1 MSQSPDT
8 SQGAPSLSPRLG
20 FLLVS
25 ILLVSFSLRGAITSV
40 GPVLIDIQ
48 AQFGLSSAL
57 AGFLTTLPLFA
68 FAAISPV
75 SSPLAR
81 RIGMERAIFLCLVLL
96 IIGISVRYLSTVPA
110 LYIGMLFIGIG
121 IAIGN
126 VVVPGLVRRDFPE
139 RLTLV
144 TALYTMAIVS
154 CGGLGSGISVPL
166 AHAWGWPNSLMV
178 WVVPAVLAALVWLP
192 QLKNST
198 RPAASSVGSLAG
210 SSVWRSPLAW
220 QVTLFMG
227 FQSTGFYV
235 YIAWFPSIMATYGV
249 DAATSGWMLF
259 IYQVVV
265 FVATMLVPV
274 VIHRSP
280 DQRWIGFLCGLT
292 LLISYAGLLLK
303 PDWVML
309 WMTFGGVGGGGS
321 LVLALTM
328 FGLRAS
334 TSHQT
339 VALSGMAQ
347 SIGYLMSA
355 VVPVVLGLVHDL
367 THSWSLPLLLMVVSS
382 LLHAVFGWLAGRDR
396 RIDG

>member
-1 MSQSPDT
+1 MSQSFDPRHT
-8 SQGAPSLSPRLG
+8 GLAPARLG
-20 FLLVS
+20 FLLFGL
-25 ILLVSFSLRGAITSV
+25 LLVSFSLRGAITSV

-48 AQFGLSSAL
+48 SRFGLSSAL
-57 AGFLTTLPLFA
+57 AGLLTTLPLFA

-75 SSPLAR
+75 SSTLAR
-81 RIGMERAIFLCLVLL
+81 KIGMERAIFLCLVLL
-96 IIGISVRYLSTVPA
+96 IIGIGIRYFSTVPA
-110 LYIGMLFIGIG
+110 LYIGMAFIGIG

-126 VVVPGLVRRDFPE
+126 VVVPGLVRRDFAD

-154 CGGLGSGISVPL
+154 CGGLGSGITVPL
-166 AHAWGWPNSLMV
+166 AESWGWPNALLV
-178 WVVPAVLAALVWLP
+178 WALPAVLAALVWLP
-192 QLKNST
+192 QLKNRT
-198 RPAASSVGSLAG
+198 RPAANGGSLG
-210 SSVWRSPLAW
+210 GGNVWRSPLAW

-235 YIAWFPSIMATYGV
+235 YISWFPSIMAAYGV

-259 IYQVVV
+259 VYQVVV
-265 FVATMLVPV
+265 FISTMVVPV
-274 VIHRSP
+274 FIHRTP
-280 DQRWIGFLCGLT
+280 DQRWIGFFCGLT
-292 LLISYAGLLLK
+292 LMASYAGLLLM

-309 WMTFGGVGGGGS
+309 WMAIGGVGGGGS

-347 SIGYLMSA
+347 SIRYLMAA
-355 VVPVVLGLVHDL
+355 VVPVVLGFLHDVA
-367 THSWSLPLLLMVVSS
+367 HDWSLPLILMVASS
-382 LLHAVFGWLAGRDR
+382 GLHAIFGWLAGRDR
-396 RIDG
+396 KIDG

>member
-1 MSQSPDT
+1 MTQSPDT
-8 SQGAPSLSPRLG
+8 SPGSSLRPARLG
-20 FLLVS
+20 FLLFGV
-25 ILLVSFSLRGAITSV
+25 LLVSFSLRGAITSV

-48 AQFGLSSAL
+48 SQFGLSSAL
-57 AGFLTTLPLFA
+57 AGLLTTLPLFA

-81 RIGMERAIFLCLVLL
+81 KIGMERAIFLCLVLL
-96 IIGISVRYLSTVPA
+96 IIGIGIRYLSTVPA
-110 LYIGMLFIGIG
+110 LYLGMALIGIG

-126 VVVPGLVRRDFPE
+126 VVVPGLVRRDFAD

-154 CGGLGSGISVPL
+154 CGGLGSGITVPL
-166 AHAWGWPNSLMV
+166 AESWGWPNALLI
-178 WVVPAVLAALVWLP
+178 WALPAVLAAVVWLP

-198 RPAASSVGSLAG
+198 RPAASGGSHGG
-210 SSVWRSPLAW
+210 SNVWRSPLAW

-235 YIAWFPSIMATYGV
+235 YISWFPSIMATYGV
-249 DAATSGWMLF
+249 DAAASGWMLF
-259 IYQVVV
+259 VYQVVV
-265 FVATMLVPV
+265 FISTMVVPV
-274 VIHRSP
+274 FIHRTP
-280 DQRWIGFLCGLT
+280 DQRWIGFFCGLT
-292 LLISYAGLLLK
+292 LLVSYAGLLFK

-309 WMTFGGVGGGGS
+309 WMAIGGVGGGGS

-355 VVPVVLGLVHDL
+355 VVPVVLGYLHDM
-367 THSWSLPLLLMVVSS
+367 THSWTLPLALMVVSC
-382 LLHAVFGWLAGRDR
+382 LLHTIFGWLAGRDR